1 MKNTINVNG
10 TDVPTQKVMLTFAK
24 ASLRILAAGM
34 TIRNVNL
41 KRIKMSLQEHGVVL
55 LGKTAKDCLV
65 EVDKMLIELNG
76 NIRLL

>member
-41 KRIKMSLQEHGVVL
+41 KRIKMSLQEHGVTLV
-55 LGKTAKDCLV
+55 GRTVNDCLV
-65 EVDKMLIELNG
+65 EVDKMLVELNG